1 MFEDLLW
8 KQPRAKDSLAPID
21 HRSYAFGKRIIDIGL
36 VLLGAPLVIPVVA
49 LLAALIMIDGGSP
62 FYFQP
67 RIGRHGRVFQ
77 LWKLRSMVP
86 NADAKLAA
94 YLDSCPEVRAEWD
107 ASQKLKCDPRMTSI
121 GRYIRRYS
129 LDELPQLWNVMIGDM
144 SLVGPR
150 PMMREQR
157 LLYPGTAY
165 FDLRPGLTGPWQISE
180 RNSCSFAGR
189 AAYDN
194 SYAKSVCAVTD
205 FQILLRTVG
214 VVFRGTGC

>member
-1 MFEDLLW
+1 MFDDLLW
-8 KQPRAKDSLAPID
+8 RQPRTKDSLAPIG
-21 HRSYAFGKRIIDIGL
+21 HRSYTFGKRIIDIGL

-62 FYFQP
+62 FYSQP
-67 RIGRHGRVFQ
+67 RVGRHGRVFQ

-107 ASQKLKCDPRMTSI
+107 RSQKLKCDPRMTSI

-194 SYAKSVCAVTD
+194 SYAKSVCAATD